1 MRKIICLFILII
13 SISCQTIKV
22 KENSY
27 KTSNSEIELGALGEA
42 KSIADLKNN
51 FAITAYPK
59 IEEKIKLEV
68 SIVPF
73 TKKANKIYQSK
84 AKFNQKQ
91 SKINYVDSLPVK
103 PEMVSIKI
111 LDIVS
116 LVNDLNSSVNAKE
129 LAFIKNNERTT
140 ILTSVL
146 VVLNIAEIE
155 KLRNADTYY
164 LVQSDVSK
172 HVINLYKQG
181 KKIDTIDLSAA
192 TIIGYTV
199 GKFCWFENEKGKWQI
214 GDIVQKGNSCKGN
227 TYRKVKPKKEKSLY
241 KM

>member
-1 MRKIICLFILII
+1 MRLLNLFVLLIVVV
-13 SISCQTIKV
+13 SCKTINV
-22 KENSY
+22 KEQSY
-27 KTSNSEIELGALGEA
+27 KTSNSKIELGALGEA
-42 KSIADLKNN
+42 KSVADLKNN
-51 FAITAYPK
+51 FTITAYPI

-68 SIVPF
+68 TIVPF

-84 AKFNQKQ
+84 EKFNQKQ

-111 LDIVS
+111 SDISS
-116 LVNDLNSSVNAKE
+116 LVNDLNSSTNFKE
-129 LAFIKNNERTT
+129 LTFIKNNERTT
-140 ILTSVL
+140 IVTSVL
-146 VVLNIAEIE
+146 VVLNITEIE

-181 KKIDTIDLSAA
+181 KKMETIDLSAT

-199 GKFCWFENEKGKWQI
+199 GKFCWFENDRGRWQI

>member
-1 MRKIICLFILII
+1 MFILII

-27 KTSNSEIELGALGEA
+27 KTSNSKIELGALGEA

-51 FAITAYPK
+51 FTITAYPI

-68 SIVPF
+68 AIV
-73 TKKANKIYQSK
+73 TYKKKSNKIYQSK
-84 AKFNQKQ
+84 EKFNQKQ

-111 LDIVS
+111 LDIAS
-116 LVNDLNSSVNAKE
+116 LADDLNSSSNTKK
-129 LAFIKNNERTT
+129 LNFIKNNERTT
-140 ILTSVL
+140 IVTSVL
-146 VVLNIAEIE
+146 IVLNSTEIE

-164 LVQSDVSK
+164 LVQSDIAK
-172 HVINLYKQG
+172 HTIALYKQG
-181 KKIDTIDLSAA
+181 KKIDTIDISTS
-192 TIIGYTV
+192 TIIGYTI
-199 GKFCWFENEKGKWQI
+199 GKFCWFENEKGKLQI

-227 TYRKVKPKKEKSLY
+227 TYKKVKPKKEKSLY

>member
-27 KTSNSEIELGALGEA
+27 KTSNSKIELGALGEA

-51 FAITAYPK
+51 FTITAYP
-59 IEEKIKLEV
+59 IIDEKIKLEV

-84 AKFNQKQ
+84 EKFNQKQ
-91 SKINYVDSLPVK
+91 SKINYVDSLPIK
-103 PEMVSIKI
+103 PEMVIIKI
-111 LDIVS
+111 SDIAS
-116 LVNDLNSSVNAKE
+116 LVDDLNASANTKE
-129 LAFIKNNERTT
+129 LNFIKNNERTT
-140 ILTSVL
+140 IVTSVL
-146 VVLNIAEIE
+146 VVLNSTEIE

-164 LVQSDVSK
+164 LVQSDIAK
-172 HVINLYKQG
+172 HTIALYKQG
-181 KKIDTIDLSAA
+181 KKIDTIDISTA
-192 TIIGYTV
+192 TIIGYTI
-199 GKFCWFENEKGKWQI
+199 GKFCWFENDRGKWQI

-227 TYRKVKPKKEKSLY
+227 TYKKVKPKKEKSLY

>member
-27 KTSNSEIELGALGEA
+27 KTSNSKIELGALGEA

-51 FAITAYPK
+51 FTITAYPI

-68 SIVPF
+68 AIVPF
-73 TKKANKIYQSK
+73 TKKSNKIYQSK
-84 AKFNQKQ
+84 EKFNQKQ

-111 LDIVS
+111 LDIAS
-116 LVNDLNSSVNAKE
+116 LADDLNSSSNTKK
-129 LAFIKNNERTT
+129 LNFIKNNERTT
-140 ILTSVL
+140 IVTSVL
-146 VVLNIAEIE
+146 IVLNSTEIE

-164 LVQSDVSK
+164 LVQSDIAK
-172 HVINLYKQG
+172 HTIALYKQG
-181 KKIDTIDLSAA
+181 KKIDTIDISTS
-192 TIIGYTV
+192 TIIGYTI
-199 GKFCWFENEKGKWQI
+199 GKFCWFENEKGKLQI

-227 TYRKVKPKKEKSLY
+227 TYKKVKPKKEKSLY

>member
-1 MRKIICLFILII
+1 MRLLNLFVLLIVVV
-13 SISCQTIKV
+13 SCKTINV
-22 KENSY
+22 KEQSY
-27 KTSNSEIELGALGEA
+27 KTSNSKIELGALGDA

-51 FAITAYPK
+51 FTITAYPI

-84 AKFNQKQ
+84 EKFNQKQ
-91 SKINYVDSLPVK
+91 INVNYVDSLPVK

-111 LDIVS
+111 SDIVS
-116 LVNDLNSSVNAKE
+116 LVDDLNSSSNTKE
-129 LAFIKNNERTT
+129 LNFIKNNERTT
-140 ILTSVL
+140 LVTSVL
-146 VVLNIAEIE
+146 VVLNNTEIE

-164 LVQSDVSK
+164 LVQSDIAK
-172 HVINLYKQG
+172 HIIVLYKQG
-181 KKIDTIDLSAA
+181 KKVDTIDLSSA

-199 GKFCWFENEKGKWQI
+199 GKFCWFENDRGKWQI
-214 GDIVQKGNSCKGN
+214 GDIVQKGNSCRGN

>member
-1 MRKIICLFILII
+1 MRLLNLFVLLIVVV
-13 SISCQTIKV
+13 SCKTINV
-22 KENSY
+22 KEHSY
-27 KTSNSEIELGALGEA
+27 KASNSKIELGALGEA

-51 FAITAYPK
+51 FTITAYPT

-68 SIVPF
+68 AIVPF

-84 AKFNQKQ
+84 EKFNQKQ

-111 LDIVS
+111 SDIAS
-116 LVNDLNSSVNAKE
+116 LADDLNSSSNTKE
-129 LAFIKNNERTT
+129 LNFIKNNDRTT
-140 ILTSVL
+140 LVTSVL
-146 VVLNIAEIE
+146 VVLNNTEIE

-164 LVQSDVSK
+164 LVQSDIAK
-172 HVINLYKQG
+172 HIIVLYKQG
-181 KKIDTIDLSAA
+181 KKVDTIDLSSA

-199 GKFCWFENEKGKWQI
+199 GKFCWFENDRGKWQI
-214 GDIVQKGNSCKGN
+214 GDIVQKGNSCRGN

>member
-27 KTSNSEIELGALGEA
+27 KTSNSKIELGALGEA

-51 FAITAYPK
+51 FTITAYP
-59 IEEKIKLEV
+59 IIDEKIKLEV

-84 AKFNQKQ
+84 EKFNQKQ
-91 SKINYVDSLPVK
+91 SKINYVDSLPIK
-103 PEMVSIKI
+103 PEMVIIKI
-111 LDIVS
+111 SDIAS
-116 LVNDLNSSVNAKE
+116 LVDDLNASANTKE
-129 LAFIKNNERTT
+129 LNFIKNNERTT
-140 ILTSVL
+140 IVTSVL
-146 VVLNIAEIE
+146 VVLNSTEIE

-164 LVQSDVSK
+164 LVQSDIAK
-172 HVINLYKQG
+172 HTIALYKQG
-181 KKIDTIDLSAA
+181 KKIDTIDISTS
-192 TIIGYTV
+192 TIIGYTI
-199 GKFCWFENEKGKWQI
+199 GKFCWFENEKGKLQI

-227 TYRKVKPKKEKSLY
+227 TYKKVKPKKEKSLY

>member
-1 MRKIICLFILII
+1 MNLLNWLVLLILVV
-13 SISCQTIKV
+13 SCKTINV
-22 KENSY
+22 KEQSY
-27 KTSNSEIELGALGEA
+27 KTSNSKIELGALGES
-42 KSIADLKNN
+42 KSIGELKNS
-51 FAITAYPK
+51 FTTTGYPT
-59 IEEKIKLEV
+59 IDEKIKLD
-68 SIVPF
+68 IAILPF

-84 AKFNQKQ
+84 EKFNQKQ

-111 LDIVS
+111 SDIAS
-116 LVNDLNSSVNAKE
+116 LVNDLNVSANAKE

-140 ILTSVL
+140 IVTSVL

-164 LVQSDVSK
+164 LVQSDIAK
-172 HVINLYKQG
+172 HTIALYKQG
-181 KKIDTIDLSAA
+181 KKVDSIDLTSS
-192 TIIGYTV
+192 TIIGYTI

>member
-27 KTSNSEIELGALGEA
+27 KTSNSKIELGALGEA

-51 FAITAYPK
+51 FTITAYPI
-59 IEEKIKLEV
+59 IEEKIKFEV
-68 SIVPF
+68 AIVTF
-73 TKKANKIYQSK
+73 TKKSNKIYQSK
-84 AKFNQKQ
+84 EKFNQKQ

-111 LDIVS
+111 LDIAS
-116 LVNDLNSSVNAKE
+116 LADDLNSSSNTKK
-129 LAFIKNNERTT
+129 LNFIKNNERTT
-140 ILTSVL
+140 IVTSVL
-146 VVLNIAEIE
+146 IVLNSTEIE

-164 LVQSDVSK
+164 LVQSDIAK
-172 HVINLYKQG
+172 HTIALYKQG
-181 KKIDTIDLSAA
+181 KKIDTIDISTS
-192 TIIGYTV
+192 TIIGYTI
-199 GKFCWFENEKGKWQI
+199 GKFCWFENEKGKLQI

-227 TYRKVKPKKEKSLY
+227 TYKKVKPKKEKSLY